1 MEQKNRIQIM
11 AKKQVY
17 KGSLTLE
24 WYNKEKSI
32 LLAGG
37 KDMKTSK
44 DIPAPKLNWVNKD
57 GALFYEIDET
67 EGKGVKPYWVDRND
81 IRVKEPRPL
90 VFQKAYTAVPKN
102 PDLTGKP
109 EGYELVESD
118 QDDPAIENILIK
130 GDNLLALNTLV
141 KLFEN
146 KPEEEKVKCIYI
158 DPPYN
163 TGQAFE
169 HYDDNLS
176 NSEWLTLT
184 RDRFLLLYKL
194 LKSDGVL
201 FVQLDNE
208 QVNYAKIM
216 LDEIFDKINFV
227 NMICYERSGS
237 AGIGQGGHF
246 VDTSEYILIYAK
258 NKELLE
264 FNPVVDSTPLDYETM
279 KRYNKV
285 LSDEG
290 KRVLIK
296 EFTSKSN
303 GLPVKIYKHDNYE
316 ITSISLRGFEKRKT
330 EIISEYVK
338 CFSNVF
344 RTTNPQTENSFQ
356 NDLISEMENGLYS
369 VDYTPSRGKNKD
381 HLITTYYNDKGIFA
395 WLRDT
400 AEVEDNQIVKT
411 NKISTVWLHADI
423 PKADLANEGG
433 VDFRRSKKPEQLLK
447 RIIELSTNENDFVF
461 DCFVGSGTTC
471 CVATKMNRKWIGI
484 EIGKHADT
492 HSVLRLKNVLSGE
505 DQSGISKSLNWRGGG
520 SFRYYHLGES
530 IISVDENGRKDFN
543 WNLSVEDIAGG
554 VLYYFDYKGFEDKK
568 LPKGYKIGIL
578 EKDGKKLIGLSRIVN
593 PESKD
598 EPIITEFEIGAVIDH
613 I

>member
-1 MEQKNRIQIM
+1 M

-194 LKSDGVL
+194 
-201 FVQLDNE
+201 F
-208 QVNYAKIM
+208 
-216 LDEIFDKINFV
+216 
-227 NMICYERSGS
+227 
-237 AGIGQGGHF
+237 
-246 VDTSEYILIYAK
+246 
-258 NKELLE
+258 
-264 FNPVVDSTPLDYETM
+264 
-279 KRYNKV
+279 
-285 LSDEG
+285 
-290 KRVLIK
+290 
-296 EFTSKSN
+296 
-303 GLPVKIYKHDNYE
+303 
-316 ITSISLRGFEKRKT
+316 
-330 EIISEYVK
+330 
-338 CFSNVF
+338 
-344 RTTNPQTENSFQ
+344 
-356 NDLISEMENGLYS
+356 
-369 VDYTPSRGKNKD
+369 
-381 HLITTYYNDKGIFA
+381 
-395 WLRDT
+395 
-400 AEVEDNQIVKT
+400 
-411 NKISTVWLHADI
+411 
-423 PKADLANEGG
+423 
-433 VDFRRSKKPEQLLK
+433 
-447 RIIELSTNENDFVF
+447 
-461 DCFVGSGTTC
+461 
-471 CVATKMNRKWIGI
+471 
-484 EIGKHADT
+484 
-492 HSVLRLKNVLSGE
+492 
-505 DQSGISKSLNWRGGG
+505 
-520 SFRYYHLGES
+520 
-530 IISVDENGRKDFN
+530 
-543 WNLSVEDIAGG
+543 
-554 VLYYFDYKGFEDKK
+554 
-568 LPKGYKIGIL
+568 
-578 EKDGKKLIGLSRIVN
+578 
-593 PESKD
+593 
-598 EPIITEFEIGAVIDH
+598 
-613 I
+613 